1 MQAARSLWN
10 NSAVKVASLIPER
23 MRLPSAALGVM
34 AVIIVGAMASEE
46 VGDNTRANRAV
57 SLFGLLVFIFVLWAT
72 SRNRSKIRWHT
83 VIVGELVQFIIA
95 LFVLRTKAGF
105 DIFNFISQMCRDLLG
120 FANKGV
126 VFLTADSVTK
136 LGWFLTG
143 VIPPIIFFVA
153 FVQLLYYWYVGIV
166 RQVSRVLTRFQGR
179 AAMVH
184 LQIRSLFLL
193 GSPCVRSGSG
203 CRSSIAIHRPGRIC
217 HADQAICRLFDTSRT
232 PSDNVFGLC
241 NYCW

>member
-1 MQAARSLWN
+1 MLPLVAGRRLTLICNRWWIASLVLHRHDKNWVIPFLLWLAITLRIITLYVPTRPIMQAARFVWQN
-10 NSAVKVASLIPER
+10 TAVRVSNLIPER
-23 MRLPSAALGVM
+23 LRIPLAALLVM
-34 AVIIVGAMASEE
+34 AVIVVGAMASEE

-105 DIFNFISQMCRDLLG
+105 DIFNFISELCRDLLG

-126 VFLTADSVTK
+126 VFLTADSVPD
-136 LGWFLTG
+136 LHWFLTG

-153 FVQLLYYWYVGIV
+153 FVQLLYYW
-166 RQVSRVLTRFQGR
+166 
-179 AAMVH
+179 
-184 LQIRSLFLL
+184 
-193 GSPCVRSGSG
+193 
-203 CRSSIAIHRPGRIC
+203 
-217 HADQAICRLFDTSRT
+217 
-232 PSDNVFGLC
+232 
-241 NYCW
+241 